1 MGKSR
6 SKGAKGGKCGK
17 GKGKPLRKVGKGA
30 KGKGAKGKGK
40 PLRKVGNG
48 AKGKGKPLREVGDI
62 KPKNNNR

>member
-6 SKGAKGGKCGK
+6 SKGAEGGKCGK
-17 GKGKPLRKVGKGA
+17 SKGKPLRKVGKGA

-40 PLRKVGNG
+40 F
-48 AKGKGKPLREVGDI
+48 LREVGDI

>member
-1 MGKSR
+1 MVKSR

-30 KGKGAKGKGK
+30 KGKG
-40 PLRKVGNG
+40 
-48 AKGKGKPLREVGDI
+48 KPLREVGDI

>member
-1 MGKSR
+1 MVKSR

-17 GKGKPLRKVGKGA
+17 GKGKRLRKVGKGA

-40 PLRKVGNG
+40 FFS
-48 AKGKGKPLREVGDI
+48 REVGDI

>member
-1 MGKSR
+1 MVQSR
-6 SKGAKGGKCGK
+6 SKVSKGGKCGK

-40 PLRKVGNG
+40 F
-48 AKGKGKPLREVGDI
+48 LREVGDI

>member
-40 PLRKVGNG
+40 F
-48 AKGKGKPLREVGDI
+48 LREVGDI

>member
-6 SKGAKGGKCGK
+6 SKGANGGKCGK

-30 KGKGAKGKGK
+30 KGKG
-40 PLRKVGNG
+40 
-48 AKGKGKPLREVGDI
+48 KPLREVGDI

>member
-1 MGKSR
+1 MVKSR
-6 SKGAKGGKCGK
+6 SKGAKGGKCGKGK

-40 PLRKVGNG
+40 FFS
-48 AKGKGKPLREVGDI
+48 REVGDI